1 MNKPFDAVG
10 KDAFE
15 LAPAGWVAIFGQPR
29 PESQVWLIDADLS
42 GAVTTATD
50 KVFHVNDPEP
60 WLILAEI
67 QSSWDGDLPCDMLR
81 RYAMLKH
88 RHRKTVSCV
97 VVLLR
102 PEANS
107 SGMTGRFYQPDPIN
121 GGWDFP
127 FKVIPLWEQPVET
140 FLTGPIALLPFAPLA
155 AVAPESAPELTQRI
169 KERLEGDGT
178 RADKE
183 WVRTC
188 LFQLLALRYNDVG
201 IAYWRDL
208 TATLDISKTYLAELI
223 RSEGRTEG
231 RDDGRLEEAR
241 NTILAIGSRRYGE
254 APADVASQISAL
266 ADLDRLHA
274 LRDRLFDATSWQ
286 DLVNPRAQ

>member
-1 MNKPFDAVG
+1 MSKPFDAVG

-29 PESQVWLIDADLS
+29 AEDQVWLIDADLS
-42 GAVTTATD
+42 AAVTTATD
-50 KVFHVNDPEP
+50 KVFHVNDPVP

-67 QSSWDGDLPCDMLR
+67 QSSWDGDLPYDMLR
-81 RYAMLKH
+81 RYAMLVH
-88 RHRKTVSCV
+88 RHRKPVSCV

-107 SGMTGRFYQPDPIN
+107 SGMTGRFHQPDPIN

-140 FLTGPIALLPFAPLA
+140 FLTGPLALLPFAPLA
-155 AVAPESAPELTQRI
+155 AVTPAAAPELGQRI
-169 KERLEGDGT
+169 KARLEADGT
-178 RADKE
+178 RANWE
-183 WVRTC
+183 WVTTA
-188 LFQLLALRYNDVG
+188 LMQLLGLRYDEG
-201 IAYWRDL
+201 EIDDWRDL
-208 TATLDISKTYLAELI
+208 MTTLDFSKTHLAEML
-223 RSEGRTEG
+223 RDEG
-231 RDDGRLEEAR
+231 RDDGRIEEAR
-241 NTILAIGSRRYGE
+241 NTILAMGSRRYGE
-254 APADVASQISAL
+254 APADVASQISVL

-286 DLVNPRAQ
+286 ELLSPRAR